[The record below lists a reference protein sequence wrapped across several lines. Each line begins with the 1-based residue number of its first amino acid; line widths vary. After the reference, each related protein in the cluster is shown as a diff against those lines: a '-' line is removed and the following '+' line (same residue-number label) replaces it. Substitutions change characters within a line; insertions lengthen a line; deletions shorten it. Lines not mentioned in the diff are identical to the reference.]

1 MFTAAVHYIQHQF
14 GYPANLNALLLA
26 HPDIGYAFELP
37 RNTDV
42 DYITRWHQWL
52 PSGWDAKPGELRG
65 RQYVHGE
72 YRGVTIMVGALANLC
87 DQVHVEGWTCDIR
100 QVEVLNA
107 SKSPLEQFT
116 DLDAF
121 AEARCHGYLDDA
133 SPDTIARN
141 LAHGEVRI
149 MQPRCFDYFC
159 YHDWD
164 GRVCLI
170 NEGGSHHF
178 ATARYL
184 AGVARCPVQL
194 KGNLKSYR
202 LNPAAVTALTD
213 EYMLFSITKDPERWL
228 ALSDAMRALQATY
241 FVGDLPRPHT
251 GGHVLLLPRRESRS
265 LAVAKV
271 LLRAGVPNLG
281 DTLHALLHQQ
291 SGIPERDK

>member
-1 MFTAAVHYIQHQF
+1 MFTAAAHYVLHQF
-14 GYPANLNALLLA
+14 GYPANLNALLLS
-26 HPDIGYAFELP
+26 HPDIGYAIELP

-65 RQYVHGE
+65 RQYAHGE
-72 YRGVTIMVGALANLC
+72 YRGVAIMVGALADLC
-87 DQVHVEGWTCDIR
+87 ELVHVEEWRCDIR

-107 SKSPLEQFT
+107 SRSPLEQFT

-121 AEARCHGYLDDA
+121 AEARCQGYLDDA
-133 SPDTIARN
+133 SPDTILRN

-149 MQPRCFDYFC
+149 MQPRSFDYFC

-184 AGVARCPVQL
+184 AGVARFPLEL
-194 KGNLKSYR
+194 KGSLKAYR
-202 LNPAAVTALTD
+202 LNSAAVTALTD
-213 EYMLFSITKDPERWL
+213 EFMLFSITKDPERWL
-228 ALSDAMRALQATY
+228 ALSDAMQALKATY
-241 FVGDLPRPHT
+241 FVGDLPRPHA
-251 GGHVLLLPRRESRS
+251 GGRVLLLPRRESRS
-265 LAVAKV
+265 LATAKV

-281 DTLHALLHQQ
+281 DVLHQLQHQQ
-291 SGIPERDK
+291 SGIPGHDK